1 MLRFGIA
8 GPGFNNRLV
17 CGTIN
22 YFNGWVVN
30 SDKPITE
37 VQFHLGTRKVGSLP
51 IRRDRPDLVKRFG
64 RSMLGFSGVVDLP
77 EDAVGQRLRLFASD
91 KDGTLYPMN
100 EYPLEHVLSEDQK
113 RIRKEN
119 LLPSDWL
126 IHLVA
131 IASIRSGSW
140 SLGNVRRSSSSKC
153 VPNTVSGWSSC
164 VTCWTL
170 GWAAGV

>member
-1 MLRFGIA
+1 MIRFSIA

-64 RSMLGFSGVVDLP
+64 RSMLGFSGWSTFLKTLSDSVCDSLLQTRM
-77 EDAVGQRLRLFASD
+77 ALFI
-91 KDGTLYPMN
+91 
-100 EYPLEHVLSEDQK
+100 Q
-113 RIRKEN
+113 
-119 LLPSDWL
+119 
-126 IHLVA
+126 
-131 IASIRSGSW
+131 
-140 SLGNVRRSSSSKC
+140 
-153 VPNTVSGWSSC
+153 
-164 VTCWTL
+164 
-170 GWAAGV
+170 